1 MRTQTLAKTLTVLTV
16 CAFTSSVASA
26 KAAGPEAPSS
36 SPVVVRVEN
45 GGFRW
50 GDAAIGAAAGFGACL
65 AAAGGLALRRDR
77 PAAQPVTAPRKRVSN
92 ELERMGM
99 RKSTVET
106 RFPRIDNPS
115 SKEAGHE

>member
-1 MRTQTLAKTLTVLTV
+1 MRTQTIAKTLAVLTI
-16 CAFTSSVASA
+16 CAVSASVASA
-26 KAAGPEAPSS
+26 KAAGPAAPSS

-65 AAAGGLALRRDR
+65 AAAGGLALRRDL

-92 ELERMGM
+92 ELERMGHAE
-99 RKSTVET
+99 SIVAT
-106 RFPRIDNPS
+106 RFSRIDNPTT
-115 SKEAGHE
+115 KEAGHE